1 MRDRSMEPSFYEGD
15 RVITFNWGKIYAGNV
30 IVFEKDGK
38 DFIKRVDKITRGQI
52 YVSGD
57 NKVRSAKIGPV
68 DRQWIVGK
76 VILKY

>member
-30 IVFEKDGK
+30 IVFEKDGRN
-38 DFIKRVDKITRGQI
+38 FIKRVKKVAKGNI
-52 YVSGD
+52 YISGD
-57 NKVRSAKIGPV
+57 NQSESAKIGPV
-68 DRQWIVGK
+68 DGRWIIGK